1 MISWFT
7 ASVPFLDAQILT
19 RRGERINQSVGVT
32 GRGGVRSS
40 LVRRLLGWLVT
51 DFFRFWA
58 LLKKGSCAGY
68 GTVLD

>member
-1 MISWFT
+1 MIAWFT

-19 RRGERINQSVGVT
+19 RRGERINQSAGVNRA
-32 GRGGVRSS
+32 GRRQIELGPPIAG
-40 LVRRLLGWLVT
+40 RLAR